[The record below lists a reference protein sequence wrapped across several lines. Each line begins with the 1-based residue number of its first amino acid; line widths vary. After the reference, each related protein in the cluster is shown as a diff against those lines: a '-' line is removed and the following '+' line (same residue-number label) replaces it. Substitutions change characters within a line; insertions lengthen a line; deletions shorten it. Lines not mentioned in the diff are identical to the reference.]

1 MLWVFNDGGAIAL
14 NKKTLEGRQTRLN
27 ILQTLDAHTDAVRER
42 ATSSYLRKEV
52 AKDDIYDGLIAAIT
66 ATHHPNNLVSIPST
80 PEHDA
85 YGLRM
90 EMVHMRV

>member
-14 NKKTLEGRQTRLN
+14 NKKTLEGRQTRLD
-27 ILQTLDAHTDAVRER
+27 ILRTLDDRTDAIRER
-42 ATSSYLRKEV
+42 AMSSYLRKEV
-52 AKDDIYDGLIAAIT
+52 AEDDIYDALIAAIT
-66 ATHHPNNLVSIPST
+66 ATHHPNDLVSIPST
-80 PEHDA
+80 PEYDA